1 MMDDFT
7 IKFRDMIDAYPE
19 ALSDRKL
26 LKNILNDTFP
36 TDSKEVNLLLNG
48 FDTGVVALQNV
59 PVDELS
65 MRSVQVQNQMKQDFG
80 ITEGNAI
87 WVVDTWLAALGLG
100 DEVGSDGGSNSEL
113 DASFVERLKDC
124 FDTMVVYKDLNQ
136 NNFISSFKLPSFMRD
151 FILKNFQDDDGEVD
165 VEGAANFIRNFIPK
179 KDEWKSIQ
187 NRIINN
193 GETVKILAKVSI
205 DINIGTGEISFALP
219 DYGLS
224 ASNTTI
230 PREVWINCSDALLK
244 SEENWGVIELGYQY
258 PYDAKTK
265 GKIKLMDYKDFCP
278 YEVDLEEFK
287 DARAAF
293 SLDEWIDIVLGAVD
307 YNAQGYG
314 SKAQKLAVLQRL
326 LPFVEKR
333 INLMEL
339 APAGTGKSYLF
350 GQVSRYGWLV
360 SGKVSRAKLIYDL
373 GRKQDGIVALRDFV
387 ALDEIREAGYMQD
400 EEIQAA
406 LQAIMENGKY
416 RAGDNHEVNVDAG
429 IIFLGNIK
437 SKAMDEYSNMFVEL
451 PKPFHQAQFLDRIH
465 GFIKGWELPRMNDDL
480 KVCGWA
486 LNSEYFSSIMHELR
500 DDPSYRAIVDARID
514 MPAKSDTRDTEAIK
528 RICTAYLKLLFPHVR
543 QANDI
548 SARDFNRYC
557 LRPAMDMREIIR
569 IQMGIADEKEAGKS
583 VPSFSVKDVG

>member
-1 MMDDFT
+1 MMDEFT
-7 IKFRDMIDAYPE
+7 LKLHDMIDAYPE
-19 ALSDRKL
+19 SLSDRKL

-36 TDSKEVNLLLNG
+36 TEGKEINLLLNG
-48 FDTGVVALQNV
+48 YDSGIITLRTAPQ
-59 PVDELS
+59 DELP
-65 MRSVQVQNQMKQDFG
+65 MRSAQIQQQMRQDFG
-80 ITEGNAI
+80 ITEGNAA
-87 WVVDTWLAALGLG
+87 WVMDTWMAALSLTEGADDAAAG
-100 DEVGSDGGSNSEL
+100 ER
-113 DASFVERLKDC
+113 DASFIERLKDC
-124 FDTMVVYKDLNQ
+124 FDTMVVYKDLNHG
-136 NNFISSFKLPSFMRD
+136 NFISSFKLPSFMRD
-151 FILKNFQDDDGEVD
+151 FILKNFQDDEGEVD
-165 VEGAANFIRNFIPK
+165 VEGAAEFIRHFIPK
-179 KDEWKSIQ
+179 KDEWKAIQ

-193 GETVKILAKVSI
+193 GETVKLLAKVSI
-205 DINIGTGEISFALP
+205 DIDIATGEIKFALP

-224 ASNTTI
+224 KDHTTI
-230 PREVWINCSDALLK
+230 PREVWTVCSDALLK

-258 PYDAKTK
+258 PYDAKTR

-293 SLDEWIDIVLGAVD
+293 SLDEWIDILLGAVD
-307 YNAQGYG
+307 YNADGYG
-314 SKAQKLAVLQRL
+314 SKDQKLAVLQRL

-373 GRKQDGIVALRDFV
+373 GKKQDGIVALRDFV

-437 SKAMDEYSNMFVEL
+437 SQAMDEYSNMFQEL
-451 PKPFHQAQFLDRIH
+451 PKPFHQSQFLDRIH
-465 GFIKGWELPRMNDDL
+465 GFIKGWDLPRMNDDL

-500 DDPSYRAIVDARID
+500 DDPSYRAIVDDRID
-514 MPAKSDTRDTEAIK
+514 MPPKADTRDTEAIK

-543 QANDI
+543 QASDI

-557 LRPAMDMREIIR
+557 LRPAMEMRSIIR
-569 IQMGIADEKEAGKS
+569 IQMGIADEKEAGKT
-583 VPSFSVKDVG
+583 VPNFTVRDV

>member
-1 MMDDFT
+1 MLDDFT
-7 IKFRDMIDAYPE
+7 AKLRDMVDAHPE
-19 ALSDRKL
+19 TLSDRKL
-26 LKNILNDTFP
+26 LQNILNDTFP
-36 TDSKEVNLLLNG
+36 AENREVSLLLNG
-48 FDTGVVALQNV
+48 FDAGITSLCTV
-59 PVDELS
+59 PDNELTR
-65 MRSVQVQNQMKQDFG
+65 RSNQIQNQMKQDFG
-80 ITEGNAI
+80 ISEGNAV
-87 WVVDTWLAALGLG
+87 WVVDTWLAVLGLSSG
-100 DEVGSDGGSNSEL
+100 ADGASRDEH
-113 DASFVERLKDC
+113 DAYFTERLKDC
-124 FDTMVVYKDLNQ
+124 FDAMVVYKDLNQ

-151 FILKNFQDDDGEVD
+151 FILKNFQDDDGVVD
-165 VEGAANFIRNFIPK
+165 VVGAADFIKNVIPK
-179 KDEWKSIQ
+179 KDEWKAIQ

-193 GETVKILAKVSI
+193 GETVKLLAKVSI
-205 DINIGTGEISFALP
+205 EINIATGEITFSLP

-224 ASNTTI
+224 QSDTTI
-230 PREVWINCSDALLK
+230 PREVWAACSDALLK
-244 SEENWGVIELGYQY
+244 SEENWGVIELGYQH
-258 PYDAKTK
+258 PYDPKIK

-287 DARAAF
+287 DARTLF
-293 SLDEWIDIVLGAVD
+293 SLDEWIDILLGAVD
-307 YNAQGYG
+307 YNAQGYD
-314 SKAQKLAVLQRL
+314 SKAQKFAALQRL

-360 SGKVSRAKLIYDL
+360 SGKVSRAKLIYDFSK
-373 GRKQDGIVALRDFV
+373 KQDGIVALRDFV
-387 ALDEIREAGYMQD
+387 ALDEIREASYMQD

-429 IIFLGNIK
+429 IIFLGNIQ
-437 SKAMDEYSNMFVEL
+437 SAAMDEYSNMFTEL

-465 GFIKGWELPRMNDDL
+465 GFIKGWDLPRMNNDL

-514 MPAKSDTRDTEAIK
+514 MPPKADTRDTEAIK
-528 RICTAYLKLLFPHVR
+528 RIATAYLKLLFPHVR
-543 QANDI
+543 QPQEI
-548 SARDFNRYC
+548 SAGDFKRYC

-569 IQMGIADEKEAGKS
+569 IQMGIADEKEAGKT
-583 VPSFSVKDVG
+583 VPGFSVKDV

>member
-7 IKFRDMIDAYPE
+7 VKFQNMISSYPE
-19 ALSDRKL
+19 AISDRELLKRALSSTFPDDVNEIKL
-26 LKNILNDTFP
+26 LL
-36 TDSKEVNLLLNG
+36 SG
-48 FDTGVVALQNV
+48 FDCGITALQTV
-59 PVDELS
+59 PADKRIEYS
-65 MRSVQVQNQMKQDFG
+65 TQIQDKLIHDFE
-80 ITEGNAI
+80 IPAGNAL
-87 WVVDTWLAALGLG
+87 WVINTWLAVFGLCDKSG
-100 DEVGSDGGSNSEL
+100 KEENLISER

-124 FDTMVVYKDLNQ
+124 FDTMVVYKDLNK

-193 GETVKILAKVSI
+193 GENVKILAKVSV
-205 DINIGTGEISFALP
+205 DINIGTGEISFSLP

-224 ASNTTI
+224 ASNTMI
-230 PREVWINCSDALLK
+230 PRDVWSNCSNALLK

-258 PYDAKTK
+258 PYDTKAK
-265 GKIKLMDYKDFCP
+265 GKIKLIDYKDFCP

-293 SLDEWIDIVLGAVD
+293 SLDEWIDIILGAVD
-307 YNAQGYG
+307 YNARGYG
-314 SKAQKLAVLQRL
+314 NRAQKLAVLQRL

-387 ALDEIREAGYMQD
+387 ALDEIREASYMQD

-437 SKAMDEYSNMFVEL
+437 SAAMDEYNNMLVEL

-500 DDPSYRAIVDARID
+500 DDPSYRAIVDAKID
-514 MPAKSDTRDTEAIK
+514 MPAKADTRDTEAIK

-543 QANDI
+543 QACDI
-548 SARDFNRYC
+548 SARDFNHYC
-557 LRPAMDMREIIR
+557 LRPAMAMREIIR

-583 VPSFSVKDVG
+583 VPYFSVKDV